1 MTLNLLKVSLKFFAV
16 FTFLFLVFIFVLKP
30 EEKGKYEDLP
40 ANLVIND
47 ITQMNPI
54 SVRTIIQPIT
64 TTEIQYAI
72 KSTSG
77 PISIGGGRY
86 SMGGQTAYEDS
97 LHIDMRKFN
106 KILHLDKEGKTI
118 TVQTGASWRDIQEY
132 IDPYGLSVKIMQS
145 YSNFTVGGSLSVNVH
160 GRYVGEGPIINSVKS
175 FKILLANGE
184 EKTANKYHNK
194 ELFYSAIGGFGGIGV
209 ITEVTLNLTDNVKL
223 ERITNNVLT
232 SEYLNYFKENIRSNN
247 KVIMHNGVLYPP
259 HYEDIVD
266 VSYYKTDKELT
277 ISDKMIEREKEYFWG
292 PKVIDFVAASNLGRL
307 IRKNIIDPLIYSTD
321 KVVWRN
327 WEASLDVAELE
338 PSSRVNNTYVLREYF
353 VPINKFE
360 PFIEDMKQVFN
371 KNQVNVVNV
380 SIRHA
385 HAAPENYL
393 SWARNEMFAFVVY
406 YRQGTDELAIENVRN
421 WSIEMID
428 VAIKYGGTYYLP
440 YQVFASSE
448 QFKLAYP
455 NSSKFFAAKR
465 LYDPEYR
472 FRNKLWEKHYQ

>member
-1 MTLNLLKVSLKFFAV
+1 MALNLFKVWLKVFTVFAV
-16 FTFLFLVFIFVLKP
+16 LFLVFIFVLKF
-30 EEKGKYEDLP
+30 EEKVKYDDIP
-40 ANLVIND
+40 DTLVIND

-54 SVRTIIQPIT
+54 SVGTVIEPIT
-64 TTEIQYAI
+64 TTEIQNAI

-86 SMGGQTAYEDS
+86 SMWGQTAYEDS

-106 KILHLDKEGKTI
+106 KILQLDIEEKTI

-132 IDPYGLSVKIMQS
+132 IDPHGLSVKIMQS

-160 GRYVGEGPIINSVKS
+160 GRYVGEGPIITSIKS
-175 FKILLANGE
+175 FKIILANGE
-184 EKTANKYHNK
+184 EKTANEYYNK
-194 ELFYSAIGGFGGIGV
+194 ELFYSAIGGYGGIGV
-209 ITEVTLNLTDNVKL
+209 ITEVTLKLTDNVKL
-223 ERITNNVLT
+223 ERITSNVLT
-232 SEYLNYFKENIRSNN
+232 SEYFDYFKESIRNN
-247 KVIMHNGVLYPP
+247 DNVIMHNGVLYPP
-259 HYEDIVD
+259 HYEDIVN

-277 ISDKMIEREKEYFWG
+277 IKDKMIDRETEYYWG
-292 PKVIDFVAASNLGRL
+292 PKVIDLVASSNLGRF

-353 VPINKFE
+353 VPIDKFE
-360 PFIEDMKQVFN
+360 PFIEEMKQIFN

-406 YRQGTDELAIENVRN
+406 YRQGTDKIAIENVKK